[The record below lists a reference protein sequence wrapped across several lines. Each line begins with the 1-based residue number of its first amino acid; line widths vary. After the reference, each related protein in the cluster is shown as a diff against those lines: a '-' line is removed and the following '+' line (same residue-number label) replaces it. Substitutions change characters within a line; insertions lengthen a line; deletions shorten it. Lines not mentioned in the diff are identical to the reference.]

1 MAYKN
6 TVRRNNVAVAAERFA
21 GCPRAFSRHARRF
34 LLLQDRNAG
43 LTFGEDGQTLIEMA
57 VSLPVLFALIFCF
70 MELCLVFYT
79 YDMISESAREGAQY
93 AMVRSVD
100 CVTNNSGASV
110 PCTAT
115 STQVNTYVT
124 NLKWPNLAGGT
135 LTPATTYIQV
145 SPNGAGNYPGNYV
158 NVAVTYVFPIKMP
171 FVSKNS
177 ITLNSSSQMYIIQ

>member
-6 TVRRNNVAVAAERFA
+6 TVRRNVAVGAGRSA

-34 LLLQDRNAG
+34 VWPRGRNAG
-43 LTFGEDGQTLIEMA
+43 LTVGEDGQTLIEMA
-57 VSLPVLFALIFCF
+57 ITLPIMFALIFCF

-93 AMVRSVD
+93 AMLRSTD
-100 CVTNNSGASV
+100 CVTNNAGVSV

-115 STQVNTYVT
+115 STQVNTYVSH
-124 NLKWPNLAGGT
+124 LGWPNIAGGT
-135 LTPATTYIQV
+135 ITPATTYVQV
-145 SPNGAGNYPGNYV
+145 SPNAAGNIPGNYV

-171 FVSKNS
+171 LVPKNS
-177 ITLNSSSQMYIIQ
+177 ITLTSSSQMYIIQ

>member
-6 TVRRNNVAVAAERFA
+6 TVRRNVAVGAGRSA

-34 LLLQDRNAG
+34 VWPRGRNAG
-43 LTFGEDGQTLIEMA
+43 LTVGEDGQTLIEMA
-57 VSLPVLFALIFCF
+57 ITLPIMFALIFCF

-93 AMVRSVD
+93 AMLRSTD
-100 CVTNNSGASV
+100 CVTNNAGVSV

-115 STQVNTYVT
+115 STQVNTYVSH
-124 NLKWPNLAGGT
+124 LGWPNIAGGT
-135 LTPATTYIQV
+135 ITPATTYIQV
-145 SPNGAGNYPGNYV
+145 SPNAAGNIPGNYV

-177 ITLNSSSQMYIIQ
+177 ITLKSSSQMYIIQ

>member
-6 TVRRNNVAVAAERFA
+6 TVRRNVAVGAGRSA

-34 LLLQDRNAG
+34 VWPRGRNAG
-43 LTFGEDGQTLIEMA
+43 LTVGEDGQTLIEMA
-57 VSLPVLFALIFCF
+57 ITLPIMFALIFCF

-93 AMVRSVD
+93 AMLRSTD
-100 CVTNNSGASV
+100 CVTNNAGVSV

-115 STQVNTYVT
+115 STQVNTYVSH
-124 NLKWPNLAGGT
+124 LGWPNIAGGT
-135 LTPATTYIQV
+135 ITPATTYVQV
-145 SPNGAGNYPGNYV
+145 SPNAAGNIPGNYV

>member
-6 TVRRNNVAVAAERFA
+6 TVRRNVAVGAGRSA
-21 GCPRAFSRHARRF
+21 GCPRASSRHARRF
-34 LLLQDRNAG
+34 VWPRGRNAG
-43 LTFGEDGQTLIEMA
+43 LTVGEDGQTLIEMA
-57 VSLPVLFALIFCF
+57 ITLPIMFALIFCF

-93 AMVRSVD
+93 AMLRSTD
-100 CVTNNSGASV
+100 CVTNNAGVSV

-115 STQVNTYVT
+115 STQVNTYVSH
-124 NLKWPNLAGGT
+124 LGWPNIAGGT
-135 LTPATTYIQV
+135 ITPATTYVQV
-145 SPNGAGNYPGNYV
+145 SPNAAGNIPGNYV

>member
-6 TVRRNNVAVAAERFA
+6 TVRRNVAVGAGRSA

-34 LLLQDRNAG
+34 VWPRGRNAG
-43 LTFGEDGQTLIEMA
+43 LTVGEDGQTLIEMA
-57 VSLPVLFALIFCF
+57 ITLPIMFALIFCF

-93 AMVRSVD
+93 AMLRSTD
-100 CVTNNSGASV
+100 CVTNNAGVSV
-110 PCTAT
+110 PGTAT
-115 STQVNTYVT
+115 STQVNTYVSH
-124 NLKWPNLAGGT
+124 LGWPNIAGGT
-135 LTPATTYIQV
+135 ITPATTYVQV
-145 SPNGAGNYPGNYV
+145 SPNAAGNIPGNYV